1 MRSHRVA
8 TANAAWRTHKFV
20 YDAEAQQIRPVRN
33 PADGRWRSLRR
44 LGIALA
50 LAASGYAATA
60 TWAASSIA
68 STR

>member
-1 MRSHRVA
+1 MRSNRVL
-8 TANAAWRTHKFV
+8 TASAAWRTHKFV
-20 YDAEAQQIRPVRN
+20 YDAEARQLRPVSN

-50 LAASGYAATA
+50 LAASGYVATA
-60 TWAASSIA
+60 TWALA